1 MKVGNREEIGAVNAC
16 LMVTVEYFP
25 KMQKCKGIWPLRW
38 FYCFSPCAADGLL
51 SSNLQLALAH
61 LAEQEF
67 MKGCINSAA
76 VLGENKMPQQRQ
88 APLLLSEA
96 SPPCGQNSHDT
107 ASSHYLPK
115 LPVAESD

>member
-1 MKVGNREEIGAVNAC
+1 MTVGNREEIGAVNAC

-25 KMQKCKGIWPLRW
+25 KIKKWKGIWPLRW
-38 FYCFSPCAADGLL
+38 FYCFSSAADGIL
-51 SSNLQLALAH
+51 SSNLQLTLAH

-67 MKGCINSAA
+67 MKGGINSAA

-96 SPPCGQNSHDT
+96 SPPCGQNSRDT
-107 ASSHYLPK
+107 SSSHYLPK